1 MRIGIVADP
10 VARGSVVKESGVSAL
25 HFVFMVLAVSASV
38 CCDAVLRWTWLS
50 RAVYLY
56 KLLGSRIPSPGEML
70 LLAWTGGYC
79 CMAFSAHLH
88 PMTMEEGGSCS
99 PWGAAQLPMEM
110 VCLFQVQ
117 TVVSHLLPSGRLLVV
132 VGALQRQQNPKSK
145 IQNVVGALDQIVKIP
160 YMYSVPPCEAAKCPA
175 SHPIPPA
182 PAQTGRCVQ
191 LITPHSTTSII
202 NPSQPHVAN
211 LGDSRVYAP
220 RIHQH
225 WSRM

>member
-88 PMTMEEGGSCS
+88 PMTMEGGVRPVVLGVRLNCR
-99 PWGAAQLPMEM
+99 WRWC
-110 VCLFQVQ
+110 VCFRFRLWYRICCRLV
-117 TVVSHLLPSGRLLVV
+117 GYWWLLVHYS
-132 VGALQRQQNPKSK
+132 ASKIQNPKSK
-145 IQNVVGALDQIVKIP
+145 MSSVHLIKLSRYLTCTP
-160 YMYSVPPCEAAKCPA
+160 Y
-175 SHPIPPA
+175 
-182 PAQTGRCVQ
+182 R
-191 LITPHSTTSII
+191 
-202 NPSQPHVAN
+202 
-211 LGDSRVYAP
+211 RV
-220 RIHQH
+220 
-225 WSRM
+225 